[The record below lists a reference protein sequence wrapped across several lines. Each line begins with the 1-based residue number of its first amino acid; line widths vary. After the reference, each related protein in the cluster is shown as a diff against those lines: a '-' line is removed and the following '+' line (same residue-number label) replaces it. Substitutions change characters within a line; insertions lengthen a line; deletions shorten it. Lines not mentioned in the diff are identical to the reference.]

1 MRIVVTGGAGFI
13 GSHFVNKFHKE
24 HELFVID
31 SLTYAGNL
39 DNIIASFPF
48 ETNFFEIDIAEKRQV
63 DAALKTIA
71 PDAIINFAAESHV
84 DNSIST
90 PLEFTRT
97 NIVGT
102 HNLLEFARLNGV
114 SKFIQVS
121 TDEVYGHLGKT
132 DPPFTE
138 KTPLNPRSPYSAT
151 KAASDMLVQSYVN
164 TFGLHACITRCSNN
178 FGENQHAEKLIPT
191 IIRNAA
197 LNLPIP
203 IYGNG
208 ENIRDWIYVED
219 HIDGIYAVF
228 EKGKSGEVYNFGGIS
243 GVSEVT
249 NLDLCKMVLNIMAKD
264 HSLITYV
271 NDRLGHDFRYAIDY
285 TKANLELDWS
295 PRHDLTKLETVIN
308 SYISKISG

>member
-48 ETNFFEIDIAEKRQV
+48 ETNFFEIDIAEKRQ
-63 DAALKTIA
+63 
-71 PDAIINFAAESHV
+71 V

-219 HIDGIYAVF
+219 HIDGIYAVL